1 MLLILLDMNS
11 IFLRKGPCLLL
22 NIFKIFSFEALLVS
36 RPTNNPSFPTT
47 LKNPSTEIAFFTE
60 LWPIKRPGSP
70 SLEEEQEQL
79 LLEAE
84 ESMESVKERRPFTRG
99 LRKRNMVLKLE
110 GAAEAASFDLQKDCI
125 LE

>member
-60 LWPIKRPGSP
+60 LWPIKRP